1 MSEQPALAESL
12 AALTRFF
19 VGDGTVAETLDRI
32 AHLGAAAVPPA
43 DEVGITMLVDGKVR
57 TAFFTD
63 PEVVDI
69 DRAQYVTGEG
79 PCLQAFRDG
88 VTYRIDATREDTT
101 FRAFSASCVEHGI
114 LSTLS
119 MPMTVNQERLGAFN
133 LYSRTEDGFS
143 AIDEEAAGRFASQAA
158 IVVGNAAAYW
168 EAHQLTLDL
177 GAALRSRAV
186 IEQAKGI
193 LMGAQRC
200 TPDEAFAVMVRASQR
215 ENVKLRDIAARIV
228 ANVSSD
234 RRGGGDPA

>member
-1 MSEQPALAESL
+1 MPEQSALAESL

-19 VGDGTVAETLDRI
+19 VGDGSVADTVDRI
-32 AHLGAAAVPPA
+32 AHLGVAAVAPA
-43 DEVGITMLVDGKVR
+43 QEVGITMLVNGKVK

-69 DRAQYVTGEG
+69 DQAQYSSGEG

-88 VTYRIDATREDTT
+88 VTYRVDATRTDTT
-101 FRAFSASCVEHGI
+101 FPAFSAACVEHGI

-119 MPMTVNQERLGAFN
+119 MPMIVNHEPLGAFN
-133 LYSRTEDGFS
+133 LYSRTEDAFS
-143 AIDEEAAGRFASQAA
+143 SDDEDAAGRFAGQAA
-158 IVVGNAAAYW
+158 IVLGNSSAYW
-168 EAHQLTLDL
+168 DAHQLTLDL
-177 GAALRSRAV
+177 NAAMRSRAV

-200 TPDEAFAVMVRASQR
+200 TADEAFELMVRASQR
-215 ENVKLRDIAARIV
+215 ENIKLRDIAARIV

-234 RRGGGDPA
+234 RRVGGDPA

>member
-1 MSEQPALAESL
+1 MSEQSALAESL
-12 AALTRFF
+12 AALTRFL
-19 VGDGTVAETLDRI
+19 VGDGTVADTLDRI
-32 AHLGAAAVPPA
+32 AHLGVAAVPPA
-43 DEVGITMLVDGKVR
+43 EEVGITMLVDGKVK

-69 DRAQYVTGEG
+69 DRAQYSSGEG

-88 VTYRIDATREDTT
+88 VPYRIDATRDDTT
-101 FRAFSASCVEHGI
+101 FPAFSATCVEHGI

-119 MPMTVNQERLGAFN
+119 LPMVAGREPLGAFN
-133 LYSRTEDGFS
+133 LYSRAEDAFS
-143 AIDEEAAGRFASQAA
+143 AQDEEAARQFASQAA

-168 EAHQLTLDL
+168 DAHQLTLDL
-177 GAALRSRAV
+177 HAALRSRAV

-200 TPDEAFAVMVRASQR
+200 TADEAFQVMVRASQR

-228 ANVSSD
+228 ANVAGA
-234 RRGGGDPA
+234 RPVGGDQA

>member
-1 MSEQPALAESL
+1 MSEQSALAESL

-19 VGDGTVAETLDRI
+19 VGDGSVAETLDQI
-32 AHLGAAAVPPA
+32 AHLGSVAVAPA
-43 DEVGITMLVDGKVR
+43 DEVGITMLVDGKVK

-63 PEVVDI
+63 PEVVEI
-69 DRAQYVTGEG
+69 DQAQYATGEG

-88 VTYRIDATREDTT
+88 VPYRIDATRTDTT
-101 FRAFSASCVEHGI
+101 FPAFSATCVQHGI

-119 MPMTVNQERLGAFN
+119 MPMIVNQEPLGAFN
-133 LYSRTEDGFS
+133 LYSRLEDAFT
-143 AIDEEAAGRFASQAA
+143 ALDEQAAGQFSSQAA

-168 EAHQLTLDL
+168 DAHQLTLDL
-177 GAALRSRAV
+177 NAALRSRAV

-200 TPDEAFAVMVRASQR
+200 TADEAFQLMVRASQR

-228 ANVSSD
+228 ANVRRD
-234 RRGGGDPA
+234 RRVGGDLA